1 MQTGNLQ
8 KSTVRMDRIFQEK
21 VVHEIKL
28 LEGRGLSR
36 QLHFTNVK
44 LSEGNAKKRDFR
56 HWSDSGREWRE
67 VIVEAAVSDKYLH
80 RDSGK
85 VIHESIYP
93 HGSILLRQSRQSNF
107 YDWQIEDFMIYQT
120 PDPNMDNLKYTSV
133 TILLSFLPTFPC
145 VYLITNMYI
154 AIGVAMTLTIILSL
168 SLLWIRARKID
179 ELENLEKEIV
189 RYDEGWLISNINEAL
204 YKTLLTPELLSYSV
218 NNIKLKGV
226 ENTSDKTTI
235 SVEAM
240 LKQTFLQN
248 NKHIVTKSEKHN
260 WKLCRSRYPNRIK
273 SKGQAVVMEKECPSC
288 GANYIPD
295 NNGCC
300 SYCGYSLQ
308 VDNAKWKLL

>member
-1 MQTGNLQ
+1 MKLTWSEASIFAFVWACALGYIVASRILEWNFERFLPSNWYFVVKKRLAQPEAKFLRTEKVPKKISNVLEELLTLMQTGNLQ
-8 KSTVRMDRIFQEK
+8 KSTVRMDRTFQKK
-21 VVHEIKL
+21 VMHEVKL

-93 HGSILLRQSRQSNF
+93 HGSILLRQSRH
-107 YDWQIEDFMIYQT
+107 
-120 PDPNMDNLKYTSV
+120 
-133 TILLSFLPTFPC
+133 
-145 VYLITNMYI
+145 
-154 AIGVAMTLTIILSL
+154 
-168 SLLWIRARKID
+168 IRH
-179 ELENLEKEIV
+179 
-189 RYDEGWLISNINEAL
+189 NEAL

>member
-1 MQTGNLQ
+1 MKKGKRIYVLCNFYFQTRSSNWYFVVKKRLAQPEAKFLRTEKVPKKISNVLEELLTLMQTGNLQ

-93 HGSILLRQSRQSNF
+93 HGSILLRQSRHIRHNEVGEKDRQKEQRFYSKYSEIFCPSCGAQIQLKGDETNCPYCGGFIQSNF

-133 TILLSFLPTFPC
+133 TILLFVFTDISLCLFDHEY
-145 VYLITNMYI
+145 VYCNWCCDDTYNY
-154 AIGVAMTLTIILSL
+154 TESESSL
-168 SLLWIRARKID
+168 DQSK
-179 ELENLEKEIV
+179 EN
-189 RYDEGWLISNINEAL
+189 R
-204 YKTLLTPELLSYSV
+204 
-218 NNIKLKGV
+218 
-226 ENTSDKTTI
+226 
-235 SVEAM
+235 
-240 LKQTFLQN
+240 
-248 NKHIVTKSEKHN
+248 
-260 WKLCRSRYPNRIK
+260 
-273 SKGQAVVMEKECPSC
+273 
-288 GANYIPD
+288 
-295 NNGCC
+295 
-300 SYCGYSLQ
+300 
-308 VDNAKWKLL
+308 